1 MDRNLVKPMNPTS
14 RDPVDVEFLFDVG
27 SPNAYLVHRV
37 IPRLQAGG
45 RLRFVYV
52 PVLLGGLFK
61 LANNRSP
68 MQAYAEVPLKLAYEQ
83 LEMQRFIR
91 LHGLSAFR
99 MNPHFPV
106 NTLQAMRVAVAA
118 RQLGC
123 FAPCVEALF
132 AALWEQGAQLGD
144 TAVLGETLAA
154 AGLDAPALLAASQRD
169 EVKAGLLADTQQA
182 HARGAFGSPTFFV
195 GNEMWF
201 GKERLADIEAW
212 ASRR

>member
-1 MDRNLVKPMNPTS
+1 MSPAAQA
-14 RDPVDVEFLFDVG
+14 PVDVEFLFDFG

-37 IPRLQAGG
+37 IPRLQAAG

-61 LANNRSP
+61 QANNRSP
-68 MQAYAEVPLKLAYEQ
+68 MQAYAEIPLKMAYEQ
-83 LEMQRFIR
+83 LEMRRFIQR
-91 LHGLSAFR
+91 HGLKAFR

-118 RQLGC
+118 QHLGC
-123 FAPCVEALF
+123 FEPCVEALF
-132 AALWEQGAQLGD
+132 AAMWEHGAPLGD
-144 TAVLGETLAA
+144 AAVLSSTLAA

-169 EVKAGLLADTQQA
+169 EVKAGLLDHTQRA

-195 GNEMWF
+195 GAEMWF

-212 ASRR
+212 VAARP